1 MKCLLIMILTLYTSY
16 GCCCAQRVALRTNLL
31 LWSTTTPN
39 AGVEFS
45 MGRHFTFELTGAYN
59 AWKFDNDMKL
69 NLYLAQPELRYWPCR
84 RFEGHF
90 VGLHGHYAYY
100 NMGQFPFLASMRD
113 IIYRGNLY
121 GGGISYGYHWVLGTR
136 WSMEV
141 SIGAGYARMNY
152 DKFRCVT
159 CGERIGHYKR
169 DYFGPTRAA
178 VSLIYFIR

>member
-69 NLYLAQPELRYWPCR
+69 NLYLAQPDIGPADDLKDTSLVCTDTMPTTTW
-84 RFEGHF
+84 GSS
-90 VGLHGHYAYY
+90 
-100 NMGQFPFLASMRD
+100 PFLRRCGTSSIEATSTEGASPTD
-113 IIYRGNLY
+113 ITGC
-121 GGGISYGYHWVLGTR
+121 WVH
-136 WSMEV
+136 
-141 SIGAGYARMNY
+141 AGLW
-152 DKFRCVT
+152 KS
-159 CGERIGHYKR
+159 
-169 DYFGPTRAA
+169 P
-178 VSLIYFIR
+178 